1 MWRVTLR
8 AGDGTVKVRAARFVV
23 SAVGSLN
30 VPRLPAM
37 EAIRETLASGARSC
51 EVLAEAHD
59 DYAARYQAEISQ
71 LVWSHPSIRH
81 SHYKNSAGKVFT
93 LSPWPIDLY
102 WEWTRR
108 VNRGDYVFG

>member
-1 MWRVTLR
+1 MTYD
-8 AGDGTVKVRAARFVV
+8 AAAESGNATTSATSDG
-23 SAVGSLN
+23 
-30 VPRLPAM
+30 VPGRPSGRWVNR
-37 EAIRETLASGARSC
+37 EAFSSSGARSC
-51 EVLAEAHD
+51 EVRAGAHD
-59 DYAARYQAEISQ
+59 DYMAPYQAEMSQ

-108 VNRGDYVFG
+108 VDRNDYVFA